1 MESKNEVKIMK
12 LYCEH
17 DYVMTDGEIS
27 FTSGNSYEFT
37 YLDDEYYVAIDDQ
50 GASHQ
55 MHVTD
60 LLPNFTYFRK

>member
-12 LYCEH
+12 LVCVLDFE
-17 DYVMTDGEIS
+17 MIDGEIS
-27 FTSGNSYEFT
+27 FTSGKSYEFT